1 MKGWKTQWRV
11 MMSKAFPGP
20 HDITRVVFDNGL
32 TVLVRENHA
41 AQVAV
46 LDGLLP
52 VGGMHDPSKKIG
64 LSQFVS
70 SMLTRGSAHYDFA
83 TLNES
88 VESIGA
94 SLAVNSETHT
104 TNFGINCLSEDFPQ
118 MVKILADV
126 LRRPTFPDEH
136 VMRVRRE
143 KLVAIQERDQDT
155 QRSAN
160 LRFYE
165 TIYPNHPY
173 GRSLSGY
180 KTTVGTI
187 ERNDLLEFYHQ
198 YYTPVGAV
206 IAVVGDV
213 QTNQVLELLEQHLDD
228 WRGPAANQAV
238 PEPQY
243 PTGIQRVT
251 IPMADKVQSDIV
263 IGCPAVARTHPD
275 YYAVRVANTILGVFG
290 MMGRLGER
298 VREEQGLAY
307 YCYSSHDAER
317 TAGAW
322 LAEAGVNPAHVQ
334 QAIDSILVEFERL
347 GSELVSEQELTDS
360 QAYMTGVLPLALET
374 NSGVAARLLDM
385 EWYGLG
391 LDYLQR
397 YHSLITGVTAEDV
410 QRVARQYLRPDNYT
424 LVVAGPTIE

>member
-1 MKGWKTQWRV
+1 
-11 MMSKAFPGP
+11 MSKAFPGT

-41 AQVAV
+41 AQVVV

-52 VGGMHDPSKKIG
+52 AGGLHDPHNKIG
-64 LSQFVS
+64 LSHFVS
-70 SMLTRGSAHYDFA
+70 SMLTRGSANYDFA

-94 SLAVNSETHT
+94 SLAASSETHST
-104 TNFGINCLSEDFPQ
+104 GFGINSLSEDFPQ
-118 MVKILADV
+118 MLQILADV
-126 LRRPTFPDEH
+126 LRRPTFPAEH
-136 VMRVRRE
+136 VDRVRRE

-165 TIYPNHPY
+165 TIYPQHPY

-180 KTTVGTI
+180 KPTISAI
-187 ERNDLLEFYHQ
+187 ERNDLLDFYHQ
-198 YYTPVGAV
+198 YYTPNGAI
-206 IAVVGDV
+206 IAVVGAV
-213 QTNQVLELLEQHLDD
+213 HTNQVLDLLEQHLGD
-228 WRGPAANQAV
+228 WRGPGAEQQV
-238 PEPQY
+238 PIAHQ
-243 PTGIQRVT
+243 TRGVRRVT
-251 IPMADKVQSDIV
+251 LPLADKVQSDIV
-263 IGCPAVARTHPD
+263 IGCPAISRTHPD

-317 TAGAW
+317 AAGVW
-322 LAEAGVNPAHVQ
+322 LAEAGVNPAHVA
-334 QAIDSILVEFERL
+334 QAVDSILAEFDRL
-347 GSELVSEQELTDS
+347 GSELVSEQELSDS
-360 QAYMTGVLPLALET
+360 QAYMTGVMPLALET

-397 YHSLITGVTAEDV
+397 YQSLIMSVTAADV
-410 QRVARQYLRPDNYT
+410 QRVASQYLRQDDYT
-424 LVVAGPTIE
+424 LVVAGPPS